1 MQLVN
6 IWYFPGGTQESYVK
20 AEDGLY
26 AGVLRVNL
34 FIKWEVTDFFFSFLD
49 ELNMRQKH
57 ATCKRCH

>member
-34 FIKWEVTDFFFSFLD
+34 FIKWEVTDFFFHF
-49 ELNMRQKH
+49 
-57 ATCKRCH
+57 